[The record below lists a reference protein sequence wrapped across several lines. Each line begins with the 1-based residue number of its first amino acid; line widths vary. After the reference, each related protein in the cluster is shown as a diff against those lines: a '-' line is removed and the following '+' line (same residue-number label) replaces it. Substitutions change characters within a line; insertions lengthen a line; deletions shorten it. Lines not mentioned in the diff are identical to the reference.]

1 MIIFMGAA
9 EKTEEVLRDIH
20 VLFSKAQPIEGSKKR
35 VIIDKDQ
42 MMELLKKLNDCMYAM
57 MDEHE
62 LTAQSRE
69 KANREFKKQGDDII
83 FDARKNAEDVYAAS
97 IIYSDQA
104 LAEICDIIDRTKES
118 LDSFHEDMIHQ
129 LKEKRQTV
137 KDNQYEL
144 KSQLQDFIDT
154 QKYTH
159 LIEEEN
165 IRRAKEKETEG
176 DVPQSSGSEFVA
188 ATPEIKINEDYF
200 RAAGIPVESG
210 ESDGADNTKSE
221 ADLEALSQDLD
232 AEYFNWK
239 DGGDQPEEK
248 KSIFP
253 SFLKKK

>member
-1 MIIFMGAA
+1 MGAA
-9 EKTEEVLRDIH
+9 ERTEEVLRDIH
-20 VLFSKAQPIEGSKKR
+20 VLFSKAQPVEGSKKR
-35 VIIDKDQ
+35 VIIDKNR
-42 MMELLKKLNDCMYAM
+42 MMDLLKDLNDCMYAM

-69 KANREFKKQGDDII
+69 KASREFKKQGDDII

-97 IIYSDQA
+97 ILYSDQA
-104 LAEICDIIDRTKES
+104 LTEICDIIDRTKEDMES
-118 LDSFHEDMIHQ
+118 LHDNMLRQIA
-129 LKEKRQTV
+129 EKRQIV

-165 IRRAKEKETEG
+165 LRRAKEKEAHG
-176 DVPQSSGSEFVA
+176 DTPPSSGSEFVA
-188 ATPEIKINEDYF
+188 EKPEIRINEDYF
-200 RAAGIPVESG
+200 RAAGIPVEEDEKSSA
-210 ESDGADNTKSE
+210 ESVTRTE
-221 ADLEALSQDLD
+221 ADLESLSQDLD

-239 DGGDQPEEK
+239 DGESEPGEK